1 MATQLYIRTVISC
14 GKRKQGEHSWSKQLT
29 FGVQTYRLGGQA
41 QIGAGENCYLA
52 SWPAVIVGF
61 MGRGVMFPSL
71 LLGYLLCMPAFP
83 LHLYMVFV
91 YPVVTC
97 LAPCQWHCVGGGGL
111 GSNSSSACVWYGL
124 VLPHLHCGI
133 PSSSSRGDVCTRP
146 FVWRRVSP
154 TTPGWCKPCSTSM
167 TSVFRNE
174 SCGITS

>member
-52 SWPAVIVGF
+52 SWPSVIVGF

-71 LLGYLLCMPAFP
+71 LLGYLLCSI
-83 LHLYMVFV
+83 V
-91 YPVVTC
+91 
-97 LAPCQWHCVGGGGL
+97 LAVGGL

-133 PSSSSRGDVCTRP
+133 PSSSSRGDVCSRP